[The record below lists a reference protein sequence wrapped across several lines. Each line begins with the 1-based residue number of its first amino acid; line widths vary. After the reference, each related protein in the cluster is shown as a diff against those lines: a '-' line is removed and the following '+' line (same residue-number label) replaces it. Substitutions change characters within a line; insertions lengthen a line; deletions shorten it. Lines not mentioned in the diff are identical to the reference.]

1 VITTTAARLAAL
13 ARQLD
18 RLAGMDDTRT
28 RTPAATA
35 VDRAAFEAN
44 WIKMFEQWTS
54 GLSEAEAD
62 AEARR
67 WLALMEQAV

>member
-1 VITTTAARLAAL
+1 MMTPAARLAAL
-13 ARQLD
+13 TRQLD
-18 RLAGMDDTRT
+18 QLTRT
-28 RTPAATA
+28 DDARARAPEATA

-67 WLALMEQAV
+67 WLALLEAAV